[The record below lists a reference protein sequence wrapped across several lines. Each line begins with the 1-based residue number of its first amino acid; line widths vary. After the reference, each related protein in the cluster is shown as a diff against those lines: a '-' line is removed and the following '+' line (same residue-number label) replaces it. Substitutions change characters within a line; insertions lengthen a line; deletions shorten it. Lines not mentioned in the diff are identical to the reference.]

1 MNKFFDRIV
10 ENNWFM
16 KIIAFALALLLFIS
30 VYDKNEDS
38 SDVNVP
44 GNDATEVV
52 KDIPVKV
59 YYDTKNV
66 VVAGVPKTV
75 DVTLKGPKSHVQVAK
90 QSKDF
95 EVYVNLANAD
105 IGEKKVK
112 LQIKDLSDKLEADI
126 DPSTVKVT
134 VKEKVTKEFNVEAE
148 FSNNSIASGYAAGS
162 AELDSNTVKITGAK
176 DEIDKIAYVKAN
188 VEVDGSTTETI
199 EQEAEISVLDSSLN
213 KLDVQVEPE
222 TVKVTIPVKRVSKK
236 VPINIV
242 KKGSLPQNVTLESI
256 TLDKEEATITGS
268 DSVLKDVDS
277 TRVEVDLSKITKDQ
291 TLSLPVIIS
300 NGVKTVDPE
309 LVNATVKVNVKEE
322 ETKEQESEKSADN
335 DSSNTEETDQSEDDE
350 ISDTTDETSD
360 TTDETSDTTDE
371 TTDETSDTTDNT
383 TDKSTD
389 DATTDDN
396 EAEEATSSEQTSAKT
411 LESVPISIRGLD
423 TNFLGDMT
431 SPSNGSTDIEVTAKE
446 SILKNVTK
454 SNFTLYIDVS
464 DLGEG
469 EHEVDIKANGPND
482 VEWSLANKVATIAIT
497 KKDS

>member
-38 SDVNVP
+38 SDINVP

-112 LQIKDLSDKLEADI
+112 LQVKDLSDKLEAEVN
-126 DPSTVKVT
+126 PSTVKVT

-188 VEVDGSTTETI
+188 VEIDGSTTETI

-242 KKGSLPQNVTLESI
+242 KKGSLPKNVILESI

-268 DSVLKDVDS
+268 ESVLKDVDS
-277 TRVEVDLSKITKDQ
+277 TRVEVELSKITKDQ

-309 LVNATVKVNVKEE
+309 LVNVNVKVNIKEE
-322 ETKEQESEKSADN
+322 ESNEQENEKSADN
-335 DSSNTEETDQSEDDE
+335 GNSNTEETDQSEEDG
-350 ISDTTDETSD
+350 SSNTTDETSD
-360 TTDETSDTTDE
+360 AN
-371 TTDETSDTTDNT
+371 DNT
-383 TDKSTD
+383 TDESND
-389 DATTDDN
+389 DTAIDDN

-411 LESVPISIRGLD
+411 LESVPISIKGLD
-423 TNFLGDMT
+423 AELLGDMKT
-431 SPSNGSTDIEVTAKE
+431 PSNGNTDIEVTAKE

-454 SNFTLYIDVS
+454 SSFTLYIDVS
-464 DLGEG
+464 NLGEG
-469 EHEVDIKANGPND
+469 EHEVNIKANGPND